1 MMKSWRVLGF
11 LLILFLIVG
20 SVSADAPTTTGHPA
34 SEPWSIE
41 YVSRYSLADVGRY
54 VAIAHHPT
62 TGKAYISYYDD
73 VNADLVM
80 AHEVTPGTGNCPSN
94 ANWKCEAVDT
104 DTLAGKYTSIDVT
117 VVPANPPHPSYT
129 KIAISYYHESTQ
141 SLRVAIYASYPSPG
155 WTIHTVDDSTL
166 VNNIRGTY
174 TSLKFPEGSYLP
186 MVAYHSSSVLADSG
200 SVKIANWVGSGS
212 GDCGDGNNWHC
223 VTVASS
229 DDLNYGSHV
238 SMDINQND
246 GAAYIAF
253 YEPYYGS
260 VILAHYQGFGG
271 SCSNPEYE
279 CLTIDELN
287 HPGQYL
293 SLHAPD
299 NPSDV
304 MRLVYY
310 DEDVE
315 WVKYAEYVGSG
326 GNCYGSTAYDCY
338 YLDFV
343 GMPPGNIGLAQTV
356 DAQGLPIIVYMD
368 AHVAT
373 APAQLRIARPAAA
386 YGEESGNCGE
396 LRDGEIL
403 QYWICD
409 TIDNGDQ
416 YADEAQFV
424 AVSVSPAGLATIAYS
439 EYNSYDDETYLKVA
453 KQHFMAYMP
462 IIIR

>member
-1 MMKSWRVLGF
+1 MRKSWRVLGF
-11 LLILFLIVG
+11 LLILFLNVG

-34 SEPWSIE
+34 KEPWSIE
-41 YVSRYSLADVGRY
+41 YVSRYATSDVGRY
-54 VAIAHHPT
+54 VAIAHHPK

-73 VNADLVM
+73 RNADLVM
-80 AHEVTPGTGNCPSN
+80 AYEVTPGTGNCPGN
-94 ANWKCEAVDT
+94 ANWVCEHVDT
-104 DTLAGKYTSIDVT
+104 DTLAGKFTSIDVIY
-117 VVPANPPHPSYT
+117 VPPSPPIPGFSR
-129 KIAISYYHESTQ
+129 IAISYYHESTQ
-141 SLRVAIYASYPSPG
+141 SLRVATYNG
-155 WTIHTVDDSTL
+155 FTGNWTINTVDDSDL
-166 VNNIRGTY
+166 GSQVRGTY
-174 TSLKFPEGSYLP
+174 TSVKYSMINDTPII
-186 MVAYHSSSVLADSG
+186 AYHVSSSLGPYGA
-200 SVKIANWVGSGS
+200 VKIANWVGSGS

-229 DDLNYGSHV
+229 DNLNYGSHV

-246 GAAYIAF
+246 GTAYIAF

-326 GNCYGSTAYDCY
+326 GNCYGSDAYDCY
-338 YLDFV
+338 YLDLV
-343 GMPPGNIGLAQTV
+343 GMPPGNIGLAQAV
-356 DAQGLPIIVYMD
+356 DAQGLPIIAYMD
-368 AHVAT
+368 AHVDT

-453 KQHFMAYMP
+453 QQHIMAYMP
-462 IIIR
+462 MIIR